1 MITIVSSSNRKENST
16 AYFARHCK
24 SLLEKK
30 GLDHRYFSLDQLPAE
45 LTLQSIYE
53 QEESV
58 FKTIA
63 DEYIS
68 PAEKFLFVI
77 PEYNGSFPGILKL
90 FIDGIHPS
98 TFYGKKAGMIGIA
111 AGRAGNL
118 RGMDH
123 FTAILNYIQVSVMP
137 QKLPISSID
146 SILKNGEIH
155 DEATLKLLDQQID
168 QLIDF

>member
-1 MITIVSSSNRKENST
+1 MITIVSASNRKENST
-16 AYFARHCK
+16 AHFAQHCK
-24 SLLEKK
+24 RLLEKK
-30 GLDHRYFSLDQLPAE
+30 GIDYRYFSLDHLPAE

-53 QEESV
+53 QEMSV
-58 FKTIA
+58 FKNIA

-68 PAEKFLFVI
+68 PADKFLFVI

-98 TFYGKKAGMIGIA
+98 MFYDKKAGLIGIS

-146 SILKNGEIH
+146 RILNGGEID
-155 DEATLKLLDQQID
+155 DEASLKLLDQHID
-168 QLIDF
+168 QLIAF